1 MSVGSAEQQTTNKHS
16 LSKSNKH
23 IGYVK
28 WFNNKSGYG
37 FITLMDDDT
46 EFKGRD
52 IFSHHSSIKANG
64 DLYKYLVQG
73 EYVEFDVQKMDSNN
87 EHEHQAVN
95 ITGIMNGDLMCETRF
110 KNKDLSRVR
119 DGFAPPRSVRTNDR
133 GERTGGERSRGR
145 PHNRVHEEHTSE
157 N

>member
-1 MSVGSAEQQTTNKHS
+1 MSVESTEQQTKNKHT
-16 LSKSNKH
+16 
-23 IGYVK
+23 GCVK

-37 FITLMDDDT
+37 FITLMDDDA
-46 EFKGRD
+46 ELKGRD
-52 IFSHHSSIKANG
+52 IFSHHSSIKASG

-73 EYVEFDVQKMDSNN
+73 EYVEFDVQKMDSKN

-110 KNKDLSRVR
+110 KNKDLSRLR
-119 DGFAPPRSVRTNDR
+119 DGFAPARHVRASDGGDR
-133 GERTGGERSRGR
+133 PRGR
-145 PHNRVHEEHTSE
+145 PQNRSREERTTE

>member
-1 MSVGSAEQQTTNKHS
+1 MSVQSTEQQTTNNHT
-16 LSKSNKH
+16 
-23 IGYVK
+23 GCVK

-37 FITLMDDDT
+37 FITLLDDDA

-52 IFSHHSSIKANG
+52 IFSHHSSIKASG

-73 EYVEFDVQKMDSNN
+73 EYVEFDVQKMDSKN

-119 DGFAPPRSVRTNDR
+119 DGFAPPRRVRANER
-133 GERTGGERSRGR
+133 GERPGGDR
-145 PHNRVHEEHTSE
+145 PHGRTQNRPREERTTE

>member
-1 MSVGSAEQQTTNKHS
+1 MSVESAEQQPTNKHT
-16 LSKSNKH
+16 
-23 IGYVK
+23 GCVK

-37 FITLMDDDT
+37 FITLMDDDI

-52 IFSHHSSIKANG
+52 IFSHHSSIKASG

-73 EYVEFDVQKMDSNN
+73 EYVEFDVQKMDSKN

-119 DGFAPPRSVRTNDR
+119 DGFAPPRRVRASDR
-133 GERTGGERSRGR
+133 SGGDRPRGR
-145 PHNRVHEEHTSE
+145 PQNRAREESNTE

>member
-1 MSVGSAEQQTTNKHS
+1 MSVGSEEQQTKKHT
-16 LSKSNKH
+16 
-23 IGYVK
+23 GCVK

-37 FITLMDDDT
+37 FITLMNDDE

-52 IFSHHSSIKANG
+52 IFAHHSSIKASG

-73 EYVEFDVQKMDSNN
+73 EYVEFGVQKMESKT

-95 ITGIMNGDLMCETRF
+95 IMGIMKGDLMCETRF

-119 DGFAPPRSVRTNDR
+119 DGFAPSRRVRTSDAGGDDRHHNNDR
-133 GERTGGERSRGR
+133 SRVRG
-145 PHNRVHEEHTSE
+145 
-157 N
+157 

>member
-1 MSVGSAEQQTTNKHS
+1 MSVEHAEQHT
-16 LSKSNKH
+16 SNKH
-23 IGYVK
+23 TGCVK

-37 FITLMDDDT
+37 FITLMDNDE

-52 IFSHHSSIKANG
+52 IFSHHSSIKASG

-73 EYVEFDVQKMDSNN
+73 EYVEFDVQKMDSKN

-119 DGFAPPRSVRTNDR
+119 DGFAPPRRIRSTDR
-133 GERTGGERSRGR
+133 ERVSSRPRGR
-145 PHNRVHEEHTSE
+145 QQSQRNCEDTCE

>member
-1 MSVGSAEQQTTNKHS
+1 MSVESAEQQTKNKHT
-16 LSKSNKH
+16 
-23 IGYVK
+23 GCVK

-37 FITLMDDDT
+37 FITLMDDDA

-52 IFSHHSSIKANG
+52 IFSHHSSIKASG

-73 EYVEFDVQKMDSNN
+73 EYVEFDVQKMDSKN

-95 ITGIMNGDLMCETRF
+95 ITGIMNGDLMCETLF

-119 DGFAPPRSVRTNDR
+119 DGFAPPRHVRASDR
-133 GERTGGERSRGR
+133 GDRPRGR
-145 PHNRVHEEHTSE
+145 PQNRSREERTTE